1 MNNIHDFMFTR
12 NKFLALKRKSYENP
26 LPKKEQEKT
35 LQEKT
40 TKVSNVK
47 DKLFWCYY
55 LLKYGSLEYEM
66 IGKDHF
72 KFKMVECLKIIE
84 SQEKKDKDL
93 ESELMNEKKISLKS
107 FLKLCEMSKINV
119 CLVKNI
125 MLSEHIF
132 DSSRD
137 TYIININ
144 DFSIKKDNIDQS
156 KYWKID
162 NIEKPLRAYSN
173 YKAQELR
180 DIGKILNLDIMKGE
194 KKFKTKKEIY
204 TMILSKIE

>member
-1 MNNIHDFMFTR
+1 M
-12 NKFLALKRKSYENP
+12 
-26 LPKKEQEKT
+26 
-35 LQEKT
+35 
-40 TKVSNVK
+40 
-47 DKLFWCYY
+47 
-55 LLKYGSLEYEM
+55 G
-66 IGKDHF
+66 
-72 KFKMVECLKIIE
+72 
-84 SQEKKDKDL
+84 
-93 ESELMNEKKISLKS
+93 
-107 FLKLCEMSKINV
+107 KINV
-119 CLVKNI
+119 CLIKNI

-132 DSSRD
+132 DSSQD

-144 DFSIKKDNIDQS
+144 DFSIRKDDIDYS

-180 DIGKILNLDIMKGE
+180 DIGKILKLDIMKGE